1 MKITVTQEEKKFK
14 PFILSLEVESLD
26 EYYALYNRFNIT
38 NGDIK
43 QMLDKSYCECDSK
56 IAQEMAYDVFSAID
70 GAL

>member
-1 MKITVTQEEKKFK
+1 MKITITQEEKKFK

-26 EYYALYNRFNIT
+26 EYYSLYNRFNIT

-43 QMLDKSYCECDSK
+43 QSLGIGYRECDSK
-56 IAQEMAYDVFSAID
+56 VAQEMAYDIYCAID